1 MDTLLQLPPKPKSL
15 RDYVESYLRQAIMN
29 GQYRP
34 GERLVEREVCE
45 LLEVS
50 RPSVREA
57 LRKLEAEK
65 LITTV
70 PHRGPVVASIS
81 ATEAKEIYELRGVL
95 EAHATAQ
102 FTKIASDAE
111 IEELHA
117 AILKLRAEAQ
127 LQDQRLLLEN
137 VKAVY
142 DVILKGCG
150 NALIRE
156 TLLSL
161 LSRISVL
168 RATSLSQPNRLPASL
183 AEIDHMYEL
192 IRARQPEAAGQ
203 AALEHILKAQ
213 QVALVVL
220 PQDAN

>member
-1 MDTLLQLPPKPKSL
+1 MDTMLQLPPKPKSL
-15 RDYVESYLRQAIMN
+15 RDYVEDYLRQAIMS
-29 GQYRP
+29 GQYKP
-34 GERLVEREVCE
+34 GARVVEREICE
-45 LLEVS
+45 LLNVS
-50 RPSVREA
+50 RPPVREA

-70 PHRGPVVASIS
+70 AHRGPVVASIS
-81 ATEAKEIYELRGVL
+81 GKQAREIYELRGVL

-102 FTKIASDAE
+102 FTKIATDGQ

-117 AILKLRAEAQ
+117 AIVKLRAQAQ
-127 LQDQRLLLEN
+127 LTDQRLLVEN
-137 VKAVY
+137 VQAVY
-142 DVILKGCG
+142 DVILRGCG

-156 TLLSL
+156 TLLAL

-168 RATSLSQPNRLPASL
+168 RATSLSQPNRLHQSL
-183 AEIDHMYEL
+183 DEIDQMYEL

-220 PQDAN
+220 PKDGS

>member
-1 MDTLLQLPPKPKSL
+1 MQPPPKPKSL
-15 RDYVESYLRQAIMN
+15 RDYVETYLRQAIMD

-34 GERLVEREVCE
+34 GQKLVERELCE
-45 LLEVS
+45 LLDVS

-65 LITTV
+65 LITTT

-81 ATEAKEIYELRGVL
+81 TTDAKEIYELRGVL
-95 EAHATAQ
+95 EVHAFAQ
-102 FTKIASDAE
+102 FTRIASDAE

-127 LQDQRLLLEN
+127 LEDQRLLLAN
-137 VKAVY
+137 VKSVY

-183 AEIDHMYEL
+183 AEFDRMYEL

-213 QVALVVL
+213 EVALAVL
-220 PQDAN
+220 PHETS